1 MFPTLSQ
8 YNRVIQQQG
17 SVAFRTLNNIFFIPA
32 RTSPIK
38 IYNFGSGSFAV
49 VFKALEN
56 NKEIA
61 IRCFI
66 GSDNDYVERYRK
78 IDNYLRNIDESWK
91 VNIQFLDNEI
101 NVDGKY
107 YPVLKMDWVDGLLL
121 NKYIDNNLNN
131 NDILSKLQKQ
141 FVKISTNL
149 EANKI
154 AHGDIQCG
162 NIIVKEINGKPKI
175 KLIDYDGL
183 YIPFFSE
190 EKEKERG
197 RSEFQHPNRSYFGF
211 NEKIDRFSFW
221 VILCALEALKY
232 DKTLWQETMK
242 GGFNTLDNMLFEGS
256 DFSNPNHSKLFQR
269 ISNLNQPSLNFYVAK
284 LKLSLNTS
292 NIEKLS
298 FFGQENSLDDNVADG
313 SNNEHTTKSNLD
325 SSIENNSNQYTRL
338 KITSSPSGASIRNKD
353 FEKIGITPLT
363 VNKYSYINEEIKII
377 FGTKSKSI
385 IVNELTNDINVSFDK
400 IVLNKP
406 KIDKEKPISPPIIEQ
421 KTVGES
427 NPIIWIG
434 LFIFLIIV
442 IGVMISKKNENTYTN
457 DYLEEATVDSV
468 AVDSAAVFADTV
480 AMAVDTIAFTPEED
494 FIDTNKSPTVIAD
507 EVVDAQ
513 PVATQSSD
521 DIANNETYTII
532 EGKLRSEASPLGDI
546 IKYIPSGKTVRVI
559 GRRGEYFKVYYDG
572 YTGYLNEMYLKKTY
586 NMSLL
591 SENNNK
597 NSSQPISSANN
608 SYDETYTI
616 IEGKLRSEDNPLGDI
631 IKYIPSGKTVR
642 VIGRKGEYF
651 KVYYD
656 GYTGYLNEMYLKM
669 TNSISS
675 MKK

>member
-17 SVAFRTLNNIFFIPA
+17 SGDFRTLNNIFFIPA

-101 NVDGKY
+101 KVDGKY
-107 YPVLKMDWVDGLLL
+107 YPVLKMDWVDGVLL

-141 FVKISTNL
+141 FVKISNNL
-149 EANKI
+149 EDNKI

-162 NIIVKEINGKPKI
+162 NIIVREINGKPII

-183 YIPFFSE
+183 YIPFFSG

-221 VILCALEALKY
+221 VILCALEALKF
-232 DKTLWQETMK
+232 DKSLWKETMQ
-242 GGFNTLDNMLFEGS
+242 GGFNTLDNMLFVGS
-256 DFSNPNHSKLFQR
+256 DFSNPTYSKLFQR
-269 ISNLNQPSLNFYVAK
+269 ISNLNQPSLNFYIAK
-284 LKLSLNTS
+284 LQLSLNTS
-292 NIEKLS
+292 NIEKLHY
-298 FFGQENSLDDNVADG
+298 FDQKKSLNETDDNDSHDFNKAD
-313 SNNEHTTKSNLD
+313 N
-325 SSIENNSNQYTRL
+325 SITSITENNSNQYARL
-338 KITSSPSGASIRNKD
+338 IITSSPSGASIRNKD

-377 FGTKSKSI
+377 SGTKSKTRTINEFSSDIHI
-385 IVNELTNDINVSFDK
+385 IFEEPVYKS
-400 IVLNKP
+400 
-406 KIDKEKPISPPIIEQ
+406 PIIKSVPPTPPVIPTPSPP
-421 KTVGES
+421 KNDDS
-427 NPIIWIG
+427 RIWIG
-434 LFIFLIIV
+434 IIFLLIVFVVGLIIY
-442 IGVMISKKNENTYTN
+442 NENN
-457 DYLEEATVDSV
+457 KSDYEYDAEEV
-468 AVDSAAVFADTV
+468 AVDTTAVVVDTTAVFADTV
-480 AMAVDTIAFTPEED
+480 AVAVDTTAFTPAED
-494 FIDTNKSPTVIAD
+494 FTDTDKAPTILTNEVI
-507 EVVDAQ
+507 DAQ
-513 PVATQSSD
+513 AVATQSSD
-521 DIANNETYTII
+521 NIANN
-532 EGKLRSEASPLGDI
+532 
-546 IKYIPSGKTVRVI
+546 
-559 GRRGEYFKVYYDG
+559 
-572 YTGYLNEMYLKKTY
+572 
-586 NMSLL
+586 
-591 SENNNK
+591 
-597 NSSQPISSANN
+597 
-608 SYDETYTI
+608 ETYTI

>member
-8 YNRVIQQQG
+8 YNKVIQQQG
-17 SVAFRTLNNIFFIPA
+17 SDAFRTLNNLFFIPA

-56 NKEIA
+56 SKEIA

-101 NVDGKY
+101 KVDGKY

-121 NKYIDNNLNN
+121 NKYIDNNLYN
-131 NDILSKLQKQ
+131 NDALSKLQKQ

-162 NIIVKEINGKPKI
+162 NIIVKEINGKPKV

-183 YIPFFSE
+183 YIPFFSG

-232 DKTLWQETMK
+232 DKTLWQETTK

-256 DFSNPNHSKLFQR
+256 DFTNPNHSKLFQR
-269 ISNLNQPSLNFYVAK
+269 ISNLNQPSLNFYIAK

-298 FFGQENSLDDNVADG
+298 FFGQENSSDDNVANEP
-313 SNNEHTTKSNLD
+313 NNEHTTKSNED
-325 SSIENNSNQYTRL
+325 SSIENNSNQYARL

-363 VNKYSYINEEIKII
+363 INKYSYINKEIKII

-385 IVNELTNDINVSFDK
+385 IVNEFTNDINVSFDK

-421 KTVGES
+421 KTVSEPS
-427 NPIIWIG
+427 PIIWIC

-442 IGVMISKKNENTYTN
+442 IGAMISERNKSTDTN
-457 DYLEEATVDSV
+457 YYPEEATVDSM
-468 AVDSAAVFADTV
+468 AVVVDSSSTFIDTDTEPTVIIDSAAV
-480 AMAVDTIAFTPEED
+480 
-494 FIDTNKSPTVIAD
+494 
-507 EVVDAQ
+507 
-513 PVATQSSD
+513 ATQNTVSEEANAGFSNTRTNSNISKEYFIGKWSDENSVFTFYSSGDYYTKWSSGYEVWGKWKLDDDMLFIGLGEDSNLVRHYILSD
-521 DIANNETYTII
+521 D
-532 EGKLRSEASPLGDI
+532 
-546 IKYIPSGKTVRVI
+546 
-559 GRRGEYFKVYYDG
+559 
-572 YTGYLNEMYLKKTY
+572 
-586 NMSLL
+586 
-591 SENNNK
+591 
-597 NSSQPISSANN
+597 
-608 SYDETYTI
+608 
-616 IEGKLRSEDNPLGDI
+616 
-631 IKYIPSGKTVR
+631 
-642 VIGRKGEYF
+642 
-651 KVYYD
+651 
-656 GYTGYLNEMYLKM
+656 
-669 TNSISS
+669 SISFS
-675 MKK
+675 YRAEGDNTVYHAYRLGN

>member
-8 YNRVIQQQG
+8 YNKVIQQQG
-17 SVAFRTLNNIFFIPA
+17 SVAFRTLNNLFFIPA

-56 NKEIA
+56 SKEIA

-91 VNIQFLDNEI
+91 VNIQFLDDEI
-101 NVDGKY
+101 KVDGKY

-121 NKYIDNNLNN
+121 NKYIDNNLYN
-131 NDILSKLQKQ
+131 NDALSKLQKQ

-183 YIPFFSE
+183 YIPFFSG

-232 DKTLWQETMK
+232 DKTLWQETTK

-256 DFSNPNHSKLFQR
+256 DFTNPNHSKLFQR
-269 ISNLNQPSLNFYVAK
+269 ISNLNQPSLNFYIAK

-313 SNNEHTTKSNLD
+313 SNNENTTNSNAD
-325 SSIENNSNQYTRL
+325 SSIGNNANQYARL

-363 VNKYSYINEEIKII
+363 VNKYSYINQEIKII

-385 IVNELTNDINVSFDK
+385 IVDEFTNDINVNFDK
-400 IVLNKP
+400 IIVKKP
-406 KIDKEKPISPPIIEQ
+406 RIEEEKPISPPIIEQ
-421 KTVGES
+421 KTVGKS
-427 NPIIWIG
+427 NPFIWIG
-434 LFIFLIIV
+434 LIFLVII
-442 IGVMISKKNENTYTN
+442 IGVIISKSNKNTYNN
-457 DYLEEATVDSV
+457 DYSEEATVDSV
-468 AVDSAAVFADTV
+468 AVDTTAVFVDTV
-480 AMAVDTIAFTPEED
+480 AMAADTIAYTPEED
-494 FIDTNKSPTVIAD
+494 FTDTDKSPTIIAD
-507 EVVDAQ
+507 EVVDNQNLA
-513 PVATQSSD
+513 VQSSD
-521 DIANNETYTII
+521 DFVNYESYTNA
-532 EGKLRSEASPLGDI
+532 EGKLRSEA
-546 IKYIPSGKTVRVI
+546 
-559 GRRGEYFKVYYDG
+559 
-572 YTGYLNEMYLKKTY
+572 
-586 NMSLL
+586 
-591 SENNNK
+591 
-597 NSSQPISSANN
+597 
-608 SYDETYTI
+608 
-616 IEGKLRSEDNPLGDI
+616 NPLGDI

-642 VIGRKGEYF
+642 VIGRKGEYLKVYYGGYTGYLNEMYLEKTYDRSLSSENNNSTQSISEANSSYIETYTIMEGKLRSEPNALGDIIKYIPSGKTVRVIGRKGDYF

-656 GYTGYLNEMYLKM
+656 GYTGYLNEMYLK
-669 TNSISS
+669 
-675 MKK
+675 